1 MSLHLSRSFS
11 VIEPPG
17 PPGLNGKECAWHRL
31 DLLRFRAH
39 PCFALPADSTVEKG
53 GIPQIFGIDQG
64 ILVKSASA
72 LVVMEIFLEK
82 NEFAKSWIEYVNQ
95 KWVHEVIISEEELR

>member
-39 PCFALPADSTVEKG
+39 PCFALPTDSTVN
-53 GIPQIFGIDQG
+53 
-64 ILVKSASA
+64 
-72 LVVMEIFLEK
+72 K
-82 NEFAKSWIEYVNQ
+82 NGFMK
-95 KWVHEVIISEEELR
+95 